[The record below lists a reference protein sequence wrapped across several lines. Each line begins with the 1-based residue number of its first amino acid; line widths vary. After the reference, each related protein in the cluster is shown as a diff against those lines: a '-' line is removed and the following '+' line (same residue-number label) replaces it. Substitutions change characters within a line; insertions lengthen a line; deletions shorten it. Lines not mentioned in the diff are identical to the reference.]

1 MELYKQIFE
10 QNRVDLRSAAISSQ
24 SWFRK
29 QVSEL
34 NKTNVTAEQL
44 ITADALKNTKRI
56 IPGEMYLFAY
66 DAKFK
71 DTLPYWDKFPLV
83 FPFSIVKGGFIGLN
97 MHYLP
102 YRIRIILLDKL
113 MRFRTGKTINE
124 KTRLRFSW
132 ELLRG
137 TANQQWAEPC
147 VHRYLSAHMKSQLKK
162 IDAQDWATAL
172 LLPVESFVSDGT
184 KYSKLRVWRNSVGAV

>member
-1 MELYKQIFE
+1 MELYKQIFQ

-24 SWFRK
+24 TWFRK

-34 NKTNVTAEQL
+34 NKTNVTAQQL
-44 ITADALKNTKRI
+44 ITSDPERNVKRI

-83 FPFSIVKGGFIGLN
+83 FPFSMTNNGFIGLN

-102 YRIRIILLDKL
+102 YRIRIILLDRL
-113 MRFRTGKTINE
+113 MYFRTNKTINE

-132 ELLRG
+132 QLLQG
-137 TANQQWAEPC
+137 VSKYKWAEPC
-147 VHRYLSAHMKSQLKK
+147 VHRYIRANVRSQIKK
-162 IDAQDWATAL
+162 IDAPDWATAL
-172 LLPVESFVSDGT
+172 LLPVESFVSSG
-184 KYSKLRVWRNSVGAV
+184 KRYSKVRVWANSVGVT